1 MLTPAEEMGLGGMYL
16 AGRVLQA
23 FYKLDEKTLIELM
36 QRIRDESLR
45 RHVVY
50 LREGVVETIRLLPCP
65 LPMLSDQLAYL
76 HHVSLT
82 MHNALKRLPELYL
95 QDVAVRE
102 VLRIPPEEERW
113 LLECWGPSHQESNP
127 IFGRLDAVVNFH
139 SPMWKDSLKLLEPN
153 LSGIGGLNIVPMC
166 EAIMAEVVFPLLQS
180 YDPALHLEVGQDIRD
195 LLMQEVLDHL
205 DAIGRKAHNL
215 CFVEPKYAASGVDE
229 QEDVAR
235 FFHDR
240 HGLKVMH
247 ADPAELSIRGEEVYY
262 DGERVD
268 VAYRDYQVTDL
279 LSLEKRGANIEPMR
293 LLFRQNRVVSSIAA
307 ELDQKSCWE
316 VLTDP
321 RFSKYFGPEERQ
333 VFRRHVL
340 WTRLL
345 HERRTGLPNGQTG
358 DLLPYVREERESLVI
373 KPNRAYGG
381 EGVLIGLSATQAE
394 WDAAMEQALADRER
408 WVVQQ
413 VASLPVNEFPV
424 VDDDGKTHLE
434 PFHTVVGFA
443 PTRHGL
449 SILGRASQKQ
459 VVNVAQRG
467 GVCVIATGHPPER
480 LVGPAEVTG

>member
-16 AGRVLQA
+16 AGRVLKA
-23 FYKLDEKTLIELM
+23 FHTLDEQALAAM
-36 QRIRDESLR
+36 GQRIREESLR

-65 LPMLSDQLAYL
+65 LPMLNDQLVYL
-76 HHVSLT
+76 HNVSLT
-82 MHNALKRLPELYL
+82 MHGALKRLPELYL
-95 QDVAVRE
+95 QDAAVRE
-102 VLRIPPEEERW
+102 VLRVTPAEEQW

-166 EAIMAEVVFPLLQS
+166 EAIMTEVVFPLLQAH
-180 YDPALHLEVGQDIRD
+180 DPALQLAVGQDIRD

-205 DAIGRKAHNL
+205 EAIGRKAHNL

-240 HGLKVMH
+240 HGMKVMH
-247 ADPAELSIRGEEVYY
+247 ADPAELTARGDEVYY
-262 DGERVD
+262 DGQRVD
-268 VAYRDYQVTDL
+268 VAYRDYQVADL
-279 LSLEKRGANIEPMR
+279 LSLEKQGTNVEPMR

-316 VLTDP
+316 ILTDP
-321 RFSKYFGPEERQ
+321 QFSKYFGPEERQ

-345 HERRTGLPNGQTG
+345 ADRRTLLPDGQTG
-358 DLLPYVREERESLVI
+358 DLLPHVRDERESLVI
-373 KPNRAYGG
+373 KPNRSYGG
-381 EGVLIGLSATQAE
+381 EGVLIGIATTQADWE
-394 WDAAMEQALADRER
+394 SAIERILRGADR

-413 VASLPVNEFPV
+413 VASLPVSEFPV
-424 VDDDGKTHLE
+424 IGDDGQMHME

-443 PTRHGL
+443 PTRHGM
-449 SILGRASQKQ
+449 SIMGRASQKQ

-467 GVCVIATGHPPER
+467 GICVIALGHPPGR
-480 LVGPAEVTG
+480 LVGPD

>member
-16 AGRVLQA
+16 AGRVLKA
-23 FYKLDEKTLIELM
+23 FYTLDEATLVDLSG
-36 QRIRDESLR
+36 RIREESAR
-45 RHVVY
+45 RHCVY

-65 LPMLSDQLAYL
+65 LPMLDDQLAYL

-95 QDVAVRE
+95 QDAAVRE
-102 VLRIPPEEERW
+102 VLRVTPAEEQW

-127 IFGRLDAVVNFH
+127 IFGRLDAVINFH

-166 EAIMAEVVFPLLQS
+166 EAIMDEVVFPLLRS
-180 YDPALHLEVGQDIRD
+180 HDPALHLEVGQDIRD

-229 QEDVAR
+229 QEDVAQ

-247 ADPAELSIRGEEVYY
+247 ADPAELSIKGDEVYY
-262 DGERVD
+262 EGQRVD
-268 VAYRDYQVTDL
+268 VAYRDYMVADL
-279 LSLEKRGANIEPMR
+279 LSLEKHGTNVEPMR
-293 LLFRQNRVVSSIAA
+293 LLFRQNRVISSIAA

-321 RFSKYFGPEERQ
+321 RFAKYFGPEERQ

-345 HERRTGLPNGQTG
+345 SERETLLPDGQTS
-358 DLLPYVREERESLVI
+358 DLLPHVRDERESLVI
-373 KPNRAYGG
+373 KPNRSYGG
-381 EGVLIGLSATQAE
+381 EGVLIGLATSQADWE
-394 WDAAMEQALADRER
+394 ATIDRIITSGER

-413 VASLPVNEFPV
+413 LAALPVNEFPV
-424 VDDDGKTHLE
+424 VGDDGRVHLE

-449 SILGRASQKQ
+449 SIMGRASQKQ

-467 GVCVIATGHPPER
+467 GICVIAMGHPPGR
-480 LVGPAEVTG
+480 LVGPETP